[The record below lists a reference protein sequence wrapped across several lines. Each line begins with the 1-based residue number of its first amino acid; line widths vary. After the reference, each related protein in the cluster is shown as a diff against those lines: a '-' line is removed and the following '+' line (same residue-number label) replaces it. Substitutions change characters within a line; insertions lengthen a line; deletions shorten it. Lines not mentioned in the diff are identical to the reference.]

1 MEDIPKNTL
10 FAMLKKNLNNA
21 QMLTYIFVFNAPSW
35 VEELD
40 FLYGATDK
48 EQWKVNIETILASIT
63 IYIYFRA
70 EIQGYLE
77 CH

>member
-21 QMLTYIFVFNAPSW
+21 QMLTYIFLFNAPSW

-40 FLYGATDK
+40 FLYGARDK
-48 EQWKVNIETILASIT
+48 EQWKVKLQTILASIT
-63 IYIYFRA
+63 IYIYYRA
-70 EIQGYLE
+70 EILEYLE